1 MESAAR
7 EQLEQEQV
15 WGLHRREEEARA
27 ERSER
32 RSTALERRVAALQQ
46 ELAGVGKSLA
56 EGGEDSGRGAHP
68 ILYLAR
74 CLASTCVDTACGH
87 SGASV
92 VKISQQLTWYSEQ
105 LESSQNNGRR
115 LQREADRLAR
125 ENLALSEKLAA
136 ATAAVAAAASGK
148 TTPVQPRQS

>member
-32 RSTALERRVAALQQ
+32 RSTALERRVAALQE

-68 ILYLAR
+68 IVPA
-74 CLASTCVDTACGH
+74 ASSTCIDTAYGH

>member
-1 MESAAR
+1 VESAAR

-32 RSTALERRVAALQQ
+32 RSTALERRVAALQE

-56 EGGEDSGRGAHP
+56 EGGEDGGRGAHP

-74 CLASTCVDTACGH
+74 CLASIDTACGH

>member
-1 MESAAR
+1 MAAEVR
-7 EQLEQEQV
+7 TQSCPL
-15 WGLHRREEEARA
+15 
-27 ERSER
+27 
-32 RSTALERRVAALQQ
+32 RV
-46 ELAGVGKSLA
+46 
-56 EGGEDSGRGAHP
+56 H
-68 ILYLAR
+68 
-74 CLASTCVDTACGH
+74 DTACGH

-136 ATAAVAAAASGK
+136 ATAAVVAAAATGGGGTGRSGLGGIGSAELAARSL
-148 TTPVQPRQS
+148 TTSQRTSRSENMIRSILTGPIRKY